1 MLRFILGIQSVPTL
15 PTLLAF
21 PGKTEKINIPE
32 RIGAKYKTF
41 GTLLLQ
47 DDFGEKV
54 DAIAEEKK
62 SDVTS
67 INLAILEKWLRGEGQ
82 LPKTWSRLC
91 KVLRDS
97 RLTALAKDI
106 ETVMSISV

>member
-1 MLRFILGIQSVPTL
+1 MLCFILGIQSVPTL

-21 PGKTEKINIPE
+21 PGKAGKINIPE

-62 SDVTS
+62 PDVIN

-82 LPKTWSRLC
+82 LPKTWNRLC
-91 KVLRDS
+91 EVLRVS
-97 RLTALAKDI
+97 GLTALAKDI
-106 ETVMSISV
+106 ETVTSV